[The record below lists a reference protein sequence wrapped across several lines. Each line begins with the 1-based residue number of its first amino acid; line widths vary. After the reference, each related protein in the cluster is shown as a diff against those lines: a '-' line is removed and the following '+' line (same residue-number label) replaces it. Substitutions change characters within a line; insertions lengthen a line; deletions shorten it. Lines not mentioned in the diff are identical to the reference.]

1 MAIGA
6 RRRVAVAALLG
17 VGAMGCATSD
27 EQVER
32 VDGEQAYVSSCAAC
46 HGAEAVGTLS
56 GPPLLSIVYEPGHH
70 PDEAFRSAARNG
82 VAQHHWN
89 FGDMPALG
97 GLDDTELEAIISYV
111 RRLQEEKGFTP
122 APQRPGA
129 SG

>member
-1 MAIGA
+1 
-6 RRRVAVAALLG
+6 
-17 VGAMGCATSD
+17 MGCATSD

-89 FGDMPALG
+89 FGDMPAL
-97 GLDDTELEAIISYV
+97 
-111 RRLQEEKGFTP
+111 
-122 APQRPGA
+122 
-129 SG
+129 